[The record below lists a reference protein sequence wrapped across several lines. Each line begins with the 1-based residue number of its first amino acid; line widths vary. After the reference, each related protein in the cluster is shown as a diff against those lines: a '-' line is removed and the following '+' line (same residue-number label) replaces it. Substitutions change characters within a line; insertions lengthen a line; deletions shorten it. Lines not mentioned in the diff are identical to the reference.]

1 MPPYLKTVI
10 FGDNVKRCFVP
21 GTPFMFMTLIAG
33 ASTDATEKETTT
45 ILSGWIIVQL

>member
-1 MPPYLKTVI
+1 
-10 FGDNVKRCFVP
+10 
-21 GTPFMFMTLIAG
+21 MFRTGHPLYVYDFNRR